1 MICGILDL
9 ALILCLVGKVLKSL
23 FLCIH
28 LLNKYLLRAYY
39 VPGAL
44 DRDWWYSSEQEFTFT
59 LHVGIGDGGG
69 KRQKI

>member
-1 MICGILDL
+1 MLDL
-9 ALILCLVGKVLKSL
+9 ALILCLVRAVLKSL

-44 DRDWWYSSEQEFTFT
+44 DRDWWCNSEQEFTFIV
-59 LHVGIGDGGG
+59 HVGIEDGSG